1 MIDNEREV
9 LIGTLLESKKRKIV
23 TISSDRPVT
32 KAAKL
37 MADNKVGS
45 VIIKN
50 DKIEG
55 IITKG
60 DIINRVLGKAL
71 DPGIVLVADV
81 MSTPVFYISSDETLE
96 NTMLQMA
103 KENIERILVVDQ
115 NDLMRPLGIIST
127 NDILKFAPGLLRIRR
142 EKLLI
147 EAEIEAG
154 QVHTEFQGFCDDCGN
169 YSSNLHTANGYTL
182 CPNCFGP
189 QEDEDIESDD
199 EIM

>member
-9 LIGTLLESKKRKIV
+9 LIGTLLEAQKKKIV
-23 TISSDRPVT
+23 MISSDKPVT

-37 MADNKVGS
+37 MAESKVGS
-45 VIIKN
+45 VVIKN
-50 DKIEG
+50 DIIEG

-71 DPGIVLVADV
+71 DPGIILVADV
-81 MSTPVFYISSDETLE
+81 MSKPIIYISSDETLE

-103 KENIERILVVDQ
+103 KENIERILVVED
-115 NDLMRPLGIIST
+115 NDLSKPLGIIST
-127 NDILKFAPGLLRIRR
+127 NDIIKFAPGLLRIRR

-147 EAEIEAG
+147 GAELESDG
-154 QVHTEFQGFCDDCGN
+154 RNLEFQGFCDDCGN
-169 YSSNLHTANGYTL
+169 FSLNLRTTNGYTL
-182 CPNCFGP
+182 CPDCFGS
-189 QEDEDIESDD
+189 QREEDIGSDD